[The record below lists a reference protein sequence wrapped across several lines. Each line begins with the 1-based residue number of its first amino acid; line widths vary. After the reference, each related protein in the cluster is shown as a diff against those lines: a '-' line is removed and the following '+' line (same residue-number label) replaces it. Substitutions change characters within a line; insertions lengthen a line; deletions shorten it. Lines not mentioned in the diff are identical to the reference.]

1 MSFRVLMF
9 LLIGLTAC
17 SSPELLELPVGN
29 NIIHVE
35 LAITDAERQTGLMNR
50 DEIPD
55 NHGMLFIF
63 EKEQRLSFWM
73 KNTRIPL
80 SIAYIDKKGKIL
92 EIYDMEPYSLESVS
106 SKRSSIKYALEVN
119 KGFFRESGIKVGDS
133 INLQVLEVYLK
144 SSK

>member
-1 MSFRVLMF
+1 MSFRFLMI

-17 SSPELLELPVGN
+17 SSTRVLELPVGDK
-29 NIIHVE
+29 IIHVE
-35 LAITDAERQTGLMNR
+35 LAITDTERQTGLMNR
-50 DEIPD
+50 DEMPE

-80 SIAYIDKKGKIL
+80 SIAYINKKGKIL
-92 EIYDMEPYSLESVS
+92 EIYDMEPYSLESIS

-119 KGFFRESGIKVGDS
+119 KGYFGKSGIQVGDY
-133 INLQVLEVYLK
+133 IDLKVLEDYLN

>member
-1 MSFRVLMF
+1 MF
-9 LLIGLTAC
+9 FFIGLTAC
-17 SSPELLELPVGN
+17 TFSNLLELPVGDK
-29 NIIHVE
+29 IIAVE

-50 DEIPD
+50 DEMPE
-55 NHGMLFIF
+55 NHGMLFLF

-119 KGFFRESGIKVGDS
+119 KGYFSELGVGVGDY
-133 INLQVLEVYLK
+133 IGLKELEDYLN